1 MLTDALGAP
10 FESIDAATAVRIA
23 REAFGLD
30 VESAQRFETERDDTF
45 RVVGGDGAFAL
56 KLAHPADRADDVDL
70 EVACVEHALAVDPGL
85 PLARFLPVADQQWHT
100 GPRGRMADI
109 DGRIAR
115 CALWMP
121 GTALRDAPRS
131 IPQIRAV
138 AAAMTRLSAALA
150 GLEHPAADRAL
161 AWDLQRLPELR
172 DRAPAVPDAIRG
184 SVLAVIDA
192 VEREAVPALAT
203 LPRQLVHQDAN
214 LDNLLV
220 ADGDPTA
227 VAAILD
233 FGDAVRST
241 RVADLAVAAS
251 YLLPVSPDEPSAGD
265 VLDAIGA
272 GAADVAALSS
282 TELAMLPLLTAG
294 RLAQRLVLGWW
305 LTAAAPPNVDYVSR
319 SLAITARQLDSIAP
333 LIRLDRPTRPGGE

>member
-10 FESIDAATAVRIA
+10 FESIDGETAVRIA

-30 VESAQRFETERDDTF
+30 VETAQRFETERDDTF

-56 KLAHPADRADDVDL
+56 KLSHPADCADDVDL

-85 PLARFLPVADQQWHT
+85 PLARFLPVADRPWDT
-100 GPRGRMADI
+100 GPHGRMADI

-131 IPQIRAV
+131 LAQVRAV
-138 AAAMTRLSAALA
+138 AAAMTRLGAALE

-172 DRAPAVPDAIRG
+172 DRAAAVPEQTRG
-184 SVLAVIDA
+184 AVVAVIDA
-192 VEREAVPALAT
+192 VKRDAAPALAT
-203 LPRQLVHQDAN
+203 LPHQLVHQDAN

-220 ADGDPTA
+220 ADDDPATI
-227 VAAILD
+227 AAILD

-251 YLLPVSPDEPSAGD
+251 YLLPVAAEDPSAAE
-265 VLDAIGA
+265 VLEAVVA
-272 GAADVAALSS
+272 GAAGIAPLSATETAL
-282 TELAMLPLLTAG
+282 LPLLAAG

-305 LTAAAPPNVDYVSR
+305 LMAAAPPNVDYVSR
-319 SLAITARQLDSIAP
+319 SLAITARQLEAIAP
-333 LIRLDRPTRPGGE
+333 LVGLHRE